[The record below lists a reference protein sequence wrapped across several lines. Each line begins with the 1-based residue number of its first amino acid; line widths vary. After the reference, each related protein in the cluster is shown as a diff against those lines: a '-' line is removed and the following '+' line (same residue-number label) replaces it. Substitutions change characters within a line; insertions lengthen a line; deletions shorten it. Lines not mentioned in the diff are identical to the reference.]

1 MAHRRDVLFRIRK
14 YKTKA
19 NRKIC
24 KGYVETG
31 FKPVSR
37 RFMKCRDK

>member
-19 NRKIC
+19 DRKIC
-24 KGYVETG
+24 KGYVETE
-31 FKPVSR
+31 
-37 RFMKCRDK
+37 